1 VDGGWRDGREGFTYL
16 AGAGAGAEEEDELPF
31 LPMVNDAG
39 GGRCL
44 SVCVCG
50 RDGGKGG
57 K

>member
-1 VDGGWRDGREGFTYL
+1 MDGGWRDGREGFTYL